1 MTFSTYLLNKL
12 SSVRRNAIDN
22 FKKKPA
28 DVQKKQ
34 LKTLLPHLANVLYGQ
49 ERNILPNDS
58 YENFIKKIPVVTY
71 DNLKPY
77 IERMRKEEPNIL
89 WDKPV
94 KWFAKSSGTTADVS
108 KYIPVPKEC
117 LWKCHYQGARDV
129 ISIYLNNHPESR
141 LFSGKTLTLGGSH
154 ALDTLSGTTIRTG
167 DLSAILIQN
176 TPFYAAAYRAPET
189 KTALIPDFEKKVA
202 EICRETADKNIT
214 SFAGVPSWNM
224 VLLKSLLD
232 YTGKQN
238 ICEVWPNMELF
249 IHGGVAFSPYREQ
262 YKKLIPSEKMNYMET
277 YNASEGFFALQDNPD
292 DEAMLLMLDYGVFY
306 EFLDMK
312 DLNNP
317 EKTIPLEEVKCD
329 TNYAVIISSNS
340 GLWRYM
346 IGDTVRFTSLYPHK
360 IIITGRTKHYINVF
374 GEEVIID
381 NAQQALDEAC
391 KKTGASVTDFTVAP
405 IYMDEKAQGAHQWI
419 IEFGQKPNDWDLFG
433 TVLDETLQNIN
444 SDYRAKRAPG
454 SSLKQAKI
462 TAAPQGTFYQWMK
475 ERGKLGGQNK
485 IPRLANDRKY
495 ADQLLEIIDRNND

>member
-1 MTFSTYLLNKL
+1 
-12 SSVRRNAIDN
+12 
-22 FKKKPA
+22 
-28 DVQKKQ
+28 
-34 LKTLLPHLANVLYGQ
+34 
-49 ERNILPNDS
+49 
-58 YENFIKKIPVVTY
+58 
-71 DNLKPY
+71 
-77 IERMRKEEPNIL
+77 
-89 WDKPV
+89 
-94 KWFAKSSGTTADVS
+94 
-108 KYIPVPKEC
+108 
-117 LWKCHYQGARDV
+117 
-129 ISIYLNNHPESR
+129 
-141 LFSGKTLTLGGSH
+141 
-154 ALDTLSGTTIRTG
+154 
-167 DLSAILIQN
+167 
-176 TPFYAAAYRAPET
+176 
-189 KTALIPDFEKKVA
+189 
-202 EICRETADKNIT
+202 
-214 SFAGVPSWNM
+214 M

-232 YTGKQN
+232 YTGKQY